1 MKRNM
6 IAAKNIDE
14 YIMGFPEDLAIKLEK
29 LRQTI
34 KKAAPNS
41 TEAISYAI
49 PTFKLDGKNL
59 VHFAGYKTHIGF
71 YPGSG
76 AIEAFKNELAA
87 YNLSKGTVQFPMD
100 KPIPSVL
107 VSNMVKFCI
116 LKIREQLV
124 VKKKNND

>member
-34 KKAAPNS
+34 KKAAPNT

-49 PTFKLDGKNL
+49 PTFKIYGKNL

-76 AIEAFKNELAA
+76 AIEAFKNELSG
-87 YNLSKGTVQFPMD
+87 YNLSKGTVQFPLD
-100 KPIPSVL
+100 KPIPSGL
-107 VSNMVKFCI
+107 ISNMVKCCI
-116 LKIREQLV
+116 SKHREKAV
-124 VKKKNND
+124 AKKKK